1 MQVEKMLNNTNDRNF
16 HDRYLGKFK
25 GYFQT
30 LLKDKNAFQVLIFDR
45 PEQRD

>member
-1 MQVEKMLNNTNDRNF
+1 MIEIFMTGT
-16 HDRYLGKFK
+16 YEKFK

-30 LLKDKNAFQVLIFDR
+30 LLKDKNAFQVIIFDR